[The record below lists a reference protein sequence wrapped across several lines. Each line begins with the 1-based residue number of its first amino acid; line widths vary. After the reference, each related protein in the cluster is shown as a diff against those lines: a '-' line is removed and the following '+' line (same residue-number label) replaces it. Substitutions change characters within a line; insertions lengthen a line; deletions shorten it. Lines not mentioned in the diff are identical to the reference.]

1 MSPPTLELNERQ
13 RAYLLAIFETAQELE
28 NEMRQ
33 IPYRPF
39 QERPKASE
47 WRWLEY
53 AEPVP
58 ILGFD
63 GSPLWKRIKQLGMV
77 DQGTG
82 STFSALADRGLVTVQ
97 WQRINVHG
105 QGVPHLR
112 MTIARLSASEP
123 TMRSSSMGPKTRP
136 SEECVR
142 LSPITK
148 T

>member
-1 MSPPTLELNERQ
+1 MSPPSLELNERQ

-63 GSPLWKRIKQLGMV
+63 GSPLWKRIK
-77 DQGTG
+77 
-82 STFSALADRGLVTVQ
+82 S
-97 WQRINVHG
+97 
-105 QGVPHLR
+105 
-112 MTIARLSASEP
+112 
-123 TMRSSSMGPKTRP
+123 
-136 SEECVR
+136 
-142 LSPITK
+142 
-148 T
+148 